1 MTESR
6 LLREIYE
13 NEYAVLRAHNAG
25 CRHQYRMTLQRW
37 AEQLG
42 REPTV
47 DDLDDLTVQR
57 YIASRRAV
65 VKAAT
70 ARKDRNQIAALH
82 RYCAARRYTE
92 QFPTYPQIRAPGR
105 IPRAYTVDD
114 VSALLREAL
123 RKRPPIRGT
132 TLQPHMFLSTLVRC
146 CWETAERI
154 GAHLALEWQD
164 VDLAGR
170 YVVFRAEGRK
180 GATRDIM
187 RPISHDLAG
196 WMEQIRAAESES
208 VWPWHADKST
218 LWHHFKGLC
227 KRAGV
232 VNRGFHGLRKS
243 AASYIAA
250 AGGDATQL
258 LDHSNP
264 AITKRHYLDETIAKP
279 KQTAID
285 LLPTLDLTDKPPE
298 NPAA

>member
-1 MTESR
+1 MVSAR

-13 NEYAVLRAHNAG
+13 NEFAVLKAHNQQ
-25 CRHQYRMTLQRW
+25 CRRQYLMTLARW
-37 AEQLG
+37 AEHLG
-42 REPTV
+42 REPQV
-47 DDLDDLTVQR
+47 SDLDAIVVQR
-57 YIASRRAV
+57 YIASRRET

-70 ARKDRNQIAALH
+70 AKKDRSQIAALH
-82 RYCAARRYTE
+82 RYCAECRYAE
-92 QFPTYPQIRAPGR
+92 RFPTYPQIRAPGR
-105 IPRAYTVDD
+105 IPRAYTVAD

-132 TLQPHMFLSTLVRC
+132 TLPPHMFLSTLVRC
-146 CWETAERI
+146 CWESAERI

-187 RPISHDLAG
+187 RPISHELAT
-196 WMEQIRAAESES
+196 WMEQIRGAEGER

-218 LWHHFKGLC
+218 LWHHFGALC

-279 KQTAID
+279 KTTAID